1 MRDLIAATSLVIL
14 FKLDSNHHFSVRMTI
29 KFNGWPHKTIGHLF
43 YAMSSFVH
51 PFKAISEFKLELKAR
66 NAQFRSKSANLFV
79 LCELGIWRMTLKN
92 NRAPLLCYYKLCV
105 SFQSHGSIQTG
116 VTVRKRPI
124 QVKINNFLSCA
135 TLIIG
140 IWPWK
145 TIGLL
150 FYTTLSLVHHFK
162 AIWES
167 NWSYHPETPNLGQNW
182 PFFVP
187 WDLQIW
193 GMTLKTIGYLLLLQA
208 LCIIL

>member
-1 MRDLIAATSLVIL
+1 MRDLIASTSLVIL
-14 FKLDSNHHFSVRMTI
+14 FKLNLNHHFSVRMTI

-92 NRAPLLCYYKLCV
+92 NRAPLLCYYKLRV

-116 VTVRKRPI
+116 VTVQKRPI

-135 TLIIG
+135 ILKIV

-150 FYTTLSLVHHFK
+150 SYTTLSLVHHFK
-162 AIWES
+162 AIWEFKLELPPRNSQFGSKLAIFCPVRPS
-167 NWSYHPETPNLGQNW
+167 NLRD
-182 PFFVP
+182 
-187 WDLQIW
+187 DLEKQ
-193 GMTLKTIGYLLLLQA
+193 
-208 LCIIL
+208 